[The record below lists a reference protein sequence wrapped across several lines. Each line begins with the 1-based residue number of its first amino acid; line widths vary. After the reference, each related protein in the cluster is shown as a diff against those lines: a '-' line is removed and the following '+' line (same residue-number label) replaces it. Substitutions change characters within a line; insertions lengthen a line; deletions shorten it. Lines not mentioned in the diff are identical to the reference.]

1 MHYVSALTGEVVF
14 EHALQFEPE
23 AEVQGDGL
31 VVVTDDSAG
40 NAPSA
45 ERLESER
52 EDSVQQ
58 LARDCRRVVDSIMDA
73 DVAAVPTVEHHRP
86 DQLAVLLG
94 AEAGIPFEV
103 VHIDLLGN
111 PHAEFLVPVAV
122 VDEDHHTTPPFSIN
136 QSVDT
141 HTVSLLVSMPR
152 RTEAA

>member
-1 MHYVSALTGEVVF
+1 MHDVSALTGEVVF

-31 VVVTDDSAG
+31 VVVADDSAG

-45 ERLESER
+45 ERLEGER
-52 EDSVQQ
+52 EDGMQQ
-58 LARDCRRVVDSIMDA
+58 LARDCRRVVDAVVDA
-73 DVAAVPTVEHHRP
+73 DVAAVPTVEHHRCH
-86 DQLAVLLG
+86 QLAILLG
-94 AEAGIPFEV
+94 AEAGVSIEV
-103 VHIDLLGN
+103 IHIDLLGN
-111 PHAEFLVPVAV
+111 PHTEFLVPVAV
-122 VDEDHHTTPPFSIN
+122 VDEDHTTPPFSIS